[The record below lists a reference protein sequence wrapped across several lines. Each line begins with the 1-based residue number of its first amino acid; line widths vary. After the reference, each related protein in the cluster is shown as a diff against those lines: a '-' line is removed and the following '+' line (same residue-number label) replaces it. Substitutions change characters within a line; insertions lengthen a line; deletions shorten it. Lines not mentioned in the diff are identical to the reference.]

1 MTKLK
6 TKIMILLIV
15 IAVIGMTASSVSA
28 SVGGF
33 CKSYD
38 TYNHDWG
45 LYSKSTY
52 DGHNCMAL
60 TGCPAR
66 TLIDIAYGIDP
77 VTTQELV
84 GSCSSE
90 LSWCFVADDTFKNV
104 GIDGSPLC
112 GGTYKYI
119 VGACIY

>member
-77 VTTQELV
+77 VTTQ
-84 GSCSSE
+84 
-90 LSWCFVADDTFKNV
+90 ADDTFKNV